1 MMSCDESES
10 ESQCSQGDLARKP
23 SDLSECV
30 SIRLTAM
37 MLRRGASLV
46 STAAAG
52 GCLITRR
59 SVQRSFP
66 RAASMPA
73 MASNEDKYLPA
84 RAKIVV
90 NDGEGMQFLPR
101 VKQGQIVND
110 GEAVDITFN
119 DGSAFRFHSFWLRD
133 ACRDDNHLLPSMERN
148 VGASPVVAGIDASV
162 KAQSIEML
170 SGGRHVKVEWPG
182 SDVVS
187 VSSFSALVLRAYA
200 PRVAMALDRECGTWV
215 QPSESMG
222 PTNAWLDPFD
232 SSIEPPRAMDPSSLL
247 FLSNRQQDVDR
258 VPFAPYS
265 WVEDNMEEFLQLIT
279 DPGCMIIDG
288 MPEDV
293 ACDGS
298 VFSAFAGKYLGGLQK
313 HPLRDTAH
321 WTISTEQSVQIS
333 NSSFSDDKE
342 QLAASNSYNTKLQ
355 LANHTDQSL
364 YGTPGLFL
372 LFHCAMGEGNNSLVD
387 GFAAAFALRERRPAS
402 RGPLPVRRQRGRRLS
417 YYKNGI
423 MSFNVSKPVI
433 QTDANGDPI
442 RIQYHEMYARRSR
455 CLTTTRGSATRR
467 ARVQLT
473 HSDEFQLHFKLQK
486 GQMIIMNNWRMM
498 HGRAGLEGKQRIILG
513 GTVRS
518 GALLDRT
525 AHAPEEVRPL
535 DVRGGRPPQR
545 PVFRDWRQWSSA
557 GTVSVRVRRNG
568 LRG

>member
-1 MMSCDESES
+1 
-10 ESQCSQGDLARKP
+10 
-23 SDLSECV
+23 
-30 SIRLTAM
+30 M

-298 VFSAFAGKYLGGLQK
+298 VFSAFASKYLGGLQK

-387 GFAAAFALRERRPAS
+387 GFAAALALRERRPDLYAVLS
-402 RGPLPVRRQRGRRLS
+402 QYGANAGRRLS

-442 RIQYHEMYARRSR
+442 RIQYHEMYRTPLQVPYHDAR
-455 CLTTTRGSATRR
+455 LYYEALQTWYNM
-467 ARVQLT
+467 T

-513 GTVRS
+513 GTVTRDAYYS
-518 GALLDRT
+518 T
-525 AHAPEEVRPL
+525 ARLMLQKKYGLSTCEEVGLPNDL
-535 DVRGGRPPQR
+535 FSVIGG
-545 PVFRDWRQWSSA
+545 
-557 GTVSVRVRRNG
+557 NG
-568 LRG
+568 LPRAL